1 MTPPVFNNITRRTL
15 LSGMAT
21 ATIAAGLRAAPP
33 SPRDARVL
41 VGTYAREGGKGLY
54 TLSHDRARN
63 RWQVEPPVAGI
74 DDASFAVRAPRTGLW
89 YVLREQAKGS
99 VTGFAPGW
107 KARGTMP
114 SGGADPCHAA
124 FDDASGC
131 LAIANYS
138 SGSVG
143 FYRIDPATGAPGEPT
158 IFRHEG
164 TGPDK
169 SRQEGPHAHWVG
181 FSPDRN
187 WLHSVD
193 LGADTIFAYRF
204 DPGKRSL
211 AAPVPAWRAPPGT
224 GPRHLVWHP
233 RLPRAYV
240 VAELANT
247 VTMLDAQ
254 PDGRFTTRTQLSTLP
269 GDHVGS
275 SQAAHIAIDR
285 AGRHLYVSNRGADS
299 IAVFALDRDGVPT
312 LVQHIAAARTLA
324 AHLPPARGSAAD
336 AGRERAVGHDR
347 DPDARQGRPS
357 RADWSDTAR
366 PRGGVSRADQLTVAR
381 LVTPPALPLHGPGIG
396 HDRTSI
402 IVKGAVLAPHPR
414 PRPAVGCP
422 RRRAAAADRGPGRRP
437 DAALHRRR
445 PVRPVD
451 RSGPAD
457 QP

>member
-15 LSGMAT
+15 LCGMAT
-21 ATIAAGLRAAPP
+21 ATLATGLRAAPT

-164 TGPDK
+164 TGP
-169 SRQEGPHAHWVG
+169 
-181 FSPDRN
+181 
-187 WLHSVD
+187 
-193 LGADTIFAYRF
+193 T
-204 DPGKRSL
+204 
-211 AAPVPAWRAPPGT
+211 RAVRRGRMRT
-224 GPRHLVWHP
+224 G
-233 RLPRAYV
+233 
-240 VAELANT
+240 
-247 VTMLDAQ
+247 
-254 PDGRFTTRTQLSTLP
+254 S
-269 GDHVGS
+269 
-275 SQAAHIAIDR
+275 
-285 AGRHLYVSNRGADS
+285 
-299 IAVFALDRDGVPT
+299 
-312 LVQHIAAARTLA
+312 
-324 AHLPPARGSAAD
+324 GSAPIG
-336 AGRERAVGHDR
+336 AGCIRSTSAPTRSSPIGSIRERAALQHR
-347 DPDARQGRPS
+347 SRP
-357 RADWSDTAR
+357 
-366 PRGGVSRADQLTVAR
+366 
-381 LVTPPALPLHGPGIG
+381 
-396 HDRTSI
+396 
-402 IVKGAVLAPHPR
+402 GA
-414 PRPAVGCP
+414 
-422 RRRAAAADRGPGRRP
+422 RRRERDR
-437 DAALHRRR
+437 ATS
-445 PVRPVD
+445 
-451 RSGPAD
+451 SGIPACHA
-457 QP
+457 PMSSPNSPIP